1 MLNHF
6 QPHLHTAPGSINAE
20 GEWVGRGGSKG
31 EKVLPNPCIF
41 QGQTQET
48 SHSADQATRKLKLLS
63 GWLGWGLGGRG
74 GAIVLAG
81 LCALDEC
88 SLIPTSP
95 WLRHKRGPSVKP
107 DNPAQKKQ
115 KEKRKSKRWHRGPPA
130 YRVTP

>member
-63 GWLGWGLGGRG
+63 GWLGWGLGWEFG
-74 GAIVLAG
+74 GGGGGEPLFWLGFVLWMSA
-81 LCALDEC
+81 
-88 SLIPTSP
+88 
-95 WLRHKRGPSVKP
+95 V
-107 DNPAQKKQ
+107 
-115 KEKRKSKRWHRGPPA
+115 
-130 YRVTP
+130 